1 MGFLLLFYGISLR
14 EEIKLDLM
22 GLLVYKVQLEGL
34 FLVYLPF
41 VFGITGLLWFS
52 YSIFKR
58 KRKQSFLI
66 PLLIGIGLLAI
77 PILKYVVL
85 AFSFLLGAPVPS

>member
-1 MGFLLLFYGISLR
+1 
-14 EEIKLDLM
+14 M

-41 VFGITGLLWFS
+41 VLGITGLLLFS

-77 PILKYVVL
+77 PILKYGVSNLFEGFPKYLRGRSEGL
-85 AFSFLLGAPVPS
+85 APKIQFEFEGLV

>member
-1 MGFLLLFYGISLR
+1 MGFLLLFYGISPK
-14 EEIKLDLM
+14 EAIKLDLM
-22 GLLVYKVQLEGL
+22 GLLVYNIQLEGL

-41 VFGITGLLWFS
+41 VFGITGLLLFS

>member
-1 MGFLLLFYGISLR
+1 
-14 EEIKLDLM
+14 M

-41 VFGITGLLWFS
+41 VLGITGLLLLS

-58 KRKQSFLI
+58 KRKQSFLIPLLIGFLI